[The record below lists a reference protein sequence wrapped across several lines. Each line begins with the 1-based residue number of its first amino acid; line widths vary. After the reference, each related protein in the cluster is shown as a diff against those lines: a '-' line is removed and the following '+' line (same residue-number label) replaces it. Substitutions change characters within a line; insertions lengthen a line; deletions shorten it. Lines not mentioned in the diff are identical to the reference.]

1 MGKPAFYRHEVRQG
15 EDYSVN
21 LDLKNPDGTAFNN
34 SGYTG
39 ASNIETLDG
48 TIAASFT
55 VSFPDTDTVTLSLS
69 KTVTAALSPRRYIHD
84 LKLTDA
90 GGLTTYWIEGDVIVS
105 KGVS

>member
-1 MGKPAFYRHEVRQG
+1 MK
-15 EDYSVN
+15 

-48 TIAASFT
+48 MIAASFT
-55 VSFPDTDTVTLSLS
+55 VAFPDTDTVTLSLS
-69 KTVTAALSPRRYIHD
+69 STQTAALSPKRYLHD

-90 GGLTTYWIEGDVIVS
+90 GGLTTYWLEGDVIVS
-105 KGVS
+105 KRIS